1 MAETKN
7 MSKYLSPELKV
18 DSPKELPKIAGWEK
32 TFHLFDQESMDAIE
46 AAMAARRPLL
56 IRGEP
61 GTGKSQLARAAA
73 EFAAPN
79 RRLLIPE
86 VVHARSESSDLQW
99 RFDAVGRLGEAQAI
113 GASASM
119 TDVRRMKRASRL
131 QERKQLERIAAE
143 RFLLPGPLWWA
154 FDWESAQA
162 QHCKAGGSFKSPQP
176 ERPYGWEP
184 KHGCVVLIDEIDKAD
199 ADLPNGLLETLG
211 ESKFGVPHRTEPVY
225 RNPDLPPPLVIITT
239 NEERELP
246 PAFVRRCFVLH
257 LRLPDDDPVCLREA
271 RALKDS
277 ENEKAYI
284 DEAVS
289 EFLRKRGEAHF
300 GKAIADEVYREAA
313 RQLCEDRR
321 RAHEQSLPKP
331 GQAEYIDILRV
342 LNDLAKGDSERQL
355 EYLDRIARFAL
366 EKFQLKA

>member
-1 MAETKN
+1 MVA
-7 MSKYLSPELKV
+7 
-18 DSPKELPKIAGWEK
+18 
-32 TFHLFDQESMDAIE
+32 
-46 AAMAARRPLL
+46 AARRA
-56 IRGEP
+56 RG
-61 GTGKSQLARAAA
+61 
-73 EFAAPN
+73 
-79 RRLLIPE
+79 
-86 VVHARSESSDLQW
+86 VVHDG
-99 RFDAVGRLGEAQAI
+99 GR
-113 GASASM
+113 ASARPRKLRPL
-119 TDVRRMKRASRL
+119 V
-131 QERKQLERIAAE
+131 QQRKQLERISAE

-176 ERPYGWEP
+176 ERPDGWEP
-184 KHGCVVLIDEIDKAD
+184 QHGCVVLIDEIDKAD

-211 ESKFGVPHRTEPVY
+211 ESKFGVPHRMEPVY

-257 LRLPDDDPVCLREA
+257 LRLPDDDPECLREA

-277 ENEKAYI
+277 EKEKAFI
-284 DEAVS
+284 DKAVS

-300 GKAIADEVYREAA
+300 GEAIADEVCREAA